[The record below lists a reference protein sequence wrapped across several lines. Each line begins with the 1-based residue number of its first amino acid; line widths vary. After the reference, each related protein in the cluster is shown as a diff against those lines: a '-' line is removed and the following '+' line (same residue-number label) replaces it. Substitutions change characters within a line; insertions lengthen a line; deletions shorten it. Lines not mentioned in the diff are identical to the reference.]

1 MPKEGQLSRVW
12 QNAPRFSLQSCF
24 GLQKHLRHKKRK
36 VPDEPS
42 VRFFY
47 TILKGLSLHSSF
59 YFGKLRAMVGNL
71 RIMGICLT
79 RAEAGDSLA
88 VILEDVLKGIVMLA
102 RNTVHTLLYFRTDEV
117 N

>member
-1 MPKEGQLSRVW
+1 
-12 QNAPRFSLQSCF
+12 
-24 GLQKHLRHKKRK
+24 
-36 VPDEPS
+36 
-42 VRFFY
+42 
-47 TILKGLSLHSSF
+47 
-59 YFGKLRAMVGNL
+59 MVGNL